1 LKTLEEIRTMLVGQ
15 LKDEG
20 KLSLVNARL
29 ILRTGVNLSA
39 LRPGQAADPV
49 LLKRVIV
56 ALQDMGFKLDEPGK
70 GR

>member
-1 LKTLEEIRTMLVGQ
+1 MLVSR

-39 LRPGQAADPV
+39 LRPGQSADPT
-49 LLKRVIV
+49 LIKRVLG
-56 ALQDMGFKLDEPGK
+56 ALEEMGFKLDQPGK

>member
-1 LKTLEEIRTMLVGQ
+1 LKTLEEIKTALVGQ

-39 LRPGQAADPV
+39 LRPGQSADSN
-49 LLKRVIV
+49 LLKRVLG
-56 ALQDMGFKLDEPGK
+56 ALEQMGFKLDQPGK